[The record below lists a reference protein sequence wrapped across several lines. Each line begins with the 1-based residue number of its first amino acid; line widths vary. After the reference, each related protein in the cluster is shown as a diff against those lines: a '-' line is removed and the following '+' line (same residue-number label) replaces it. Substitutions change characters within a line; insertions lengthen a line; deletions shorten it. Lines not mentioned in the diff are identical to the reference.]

1 MVTKGGEINFDKSMS
16 DDTQKRFHYRSDEAG
31 HKLVH
36 KKDYWKNEVKKWGFM
51 LVLYAGVALFVAI
64 LSSLTQLFTFLK
76 FQNIKSSIV
85 QVSLKIKKTWNNSG
99 YNFNE

>member
-1 MVTKGGEINFDKSMS
+1 
-16 DDTQKRFHYRSDEAG
+16 
-31 HKLVH
+31 
-36 KKDYWKNEVKKWGFM
+36 M
-51 LVLYAGVALFVAI
+51 LVLHAGVALFVAI

>member
-1 MVTKGGEINFDKSMS
+1 
-16 DDTQKRFHYRSDEAG
+16 
-31 HKLVH
+31 
-36 KKDYWKNEVKKWGFM
+36 M

-64 LSSLTQLFTFLK
+64 LSSLTQLFTFFK